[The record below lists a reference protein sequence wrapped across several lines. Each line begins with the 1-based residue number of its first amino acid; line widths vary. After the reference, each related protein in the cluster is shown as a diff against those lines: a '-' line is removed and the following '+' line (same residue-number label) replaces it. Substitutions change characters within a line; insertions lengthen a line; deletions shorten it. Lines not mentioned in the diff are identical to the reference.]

1 MLVFSLK
8 YYSDN
13 SKPARYYDYEL
24 DLNTNTLKDI
34 AKWLTDKVS
43 NSTGSNSS

>member
-1 MLVFSLK
+1 MLVFSQK
-8 YYSDN
+8 YCSDN
-13 SKPARYYDYEL
+13 SKPARYYDHEI

-43 NSTGSNSS
+43 NSSGSNSS